1 MGSGISQNKAVVT
14 QTATGIATVTI
25 TGSNYLNLSQTKP
38 C

>member
-14 QTATGIATVTI
+14 QTATATVTI
-25 TGSNYLNLSQTKP
+25 TGSNYLNLSHTKP